1 MIERGIT
8 IIPLASLLPRDPF
21 ERAMSALVLA
31 CGELER
37 LPDALT
43 PCQRARLMAQK
54 ERLP

>member
-21 ERAMSALVLA
+21 ERVMSALVLA
-31 CGELER
+31 IGELER

-43 PCQRARLMAQK
+43 PRQRARLMAQK